1 MADTL
6 LYAKTHEWVK
16 VKGNT
21 AVIGISEYAQGELG
35 DIVFVEMPEVGD
47 EFEAQDSM
55 GSIESVKTVSD
66 FYAPVS
72 GTVVEINEALED
84 SPETINEDPFGDG
97 WILKLKISDES
108 ELEELM
114 ESSDYKFYL
123 KELHE
128 EED

>member
-16 VKGNT
+16 VKGDIVT
-21 AVIGISEYAQGELG
+21 LGISEYAQGELG

-47 EFEAQDSM
+47 EFEAQNSM

-72 GTVVEINEALED
+72 GTVVEINESLED
-84 SPETINEDPFGDG
+84 APETINEDPFGEG
-97 WILKLKISDES
+97 WILKLKINDES

-114 ESSDYKFYL
+114 GSSDYKFYL

>member
-16 VKGNT
+16 VKGNIAT
-21 AVIGISEYAQGELG
+21 IGISDYAQGELG
-35 DIVFVEMPEVGD
+35 DIVFVEMPEVDD
-47 EFEAQDSM
+47 EFESQNSL
-55 GSIESVKTVSD
+55 GSIESVKTVTE
-66 FYAPVS
+66 FYAPIS

-84 SPETINEDPFGDG
+84 TPENINEDPFGEG
-97 WILKLKISDES
+97 WILKLKISDET

-114 ESSDYKFYL
+114 GSSDYKFYL

>member
-1 MADTL
+1 
-6 LYAKTHEWVK
+6 
-16 VKGNT
+16 
-21 AVIGISEYAQGELG
+21 
-35 DIVFVEMPEVGD
+35 MPEVGD
-47 EFEAQDSM
+47 EFEAQNSM

-72 GTVVEINEALED
+72 GTVVEINESLED
-84 SPETINEDPFGDG
+84 APETINEDPFGEG
-97 WILKLKISDES
+97 WILKLKINDES

-114 ESSDYKFYL
+114 GSSDYKFYL